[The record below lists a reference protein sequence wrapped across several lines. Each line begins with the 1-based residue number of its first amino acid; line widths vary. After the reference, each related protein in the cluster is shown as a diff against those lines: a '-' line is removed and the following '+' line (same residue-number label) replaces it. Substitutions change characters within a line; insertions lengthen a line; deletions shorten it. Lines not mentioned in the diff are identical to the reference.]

1 MHVPGSFSPRFVT
14 VVPAASSLYFR
25 RQQMKGI
32 HLLFAALLVLA
43 LAASTSAT
51 VSPAT
56 GVLTGTAT
64 VTWSGGPLTGSNA
77 AFSTGLN
84 DPIPGICGPLMQ
96 CETFNLVVNLP
107 ATFYTT
113 CPSCG
118 VQITVNWPLL
128 ADDLD
133 LYLFDSAGN
142 IMFFSAQIATN
153 SEFIDAGSL
162 PNGTYQV
169 VVSTG
174 TAAANVAYTANAA
187 MIKEPAVPS
196 GRARYTRG
204 KFTFNTPQQLM
215 RPSDPAN
222 AGGSLSPD
230 LVLVFDQDVEPRV
243 VHDSLGNLYVAA
255 IQGVPGGNDMWKS
268 IDGGNAWTYLG
279 QPDGAQMLATLG
291 VTGIGVGGGDD
302 DLAVSSTGA
311 VYMDSLWLGN
321 VTQTVSTDGGTT
333 WFNNPAAG
341 NLPVDDRQWIASY
354 GSNVLY
360 ETFRQ
365 LGDGVTNN
373 TSLWVGKSF
382 DGGHTFPQMSNVT
395 NPVLGIQPGFEGPIT
410 VDQNTGYVYAA
421 FEDSTGTQI
430 FLAKSTDGGLTWMVK
445 QVWPG
450 TNPATGASVSAVFP
464 VLAEDAGGGLH
475 IVFGDTRNV
484 FLTSSADGGA
494 SWTPPVRVN
503 NGVMN
508 KTAVEPWIITGAKG
522 KVDIFWWGT
531 SHTDRMDS
539 TDPWELQM
547 AQTQNAFAAVP
558 TFALQNVT
566 GVVHINA
573 ICTNGLACPGSSRRF
588 AEYFAPDTY
597 LDGNAYIV
605 YPDDLHSNT
614 ASGAA
619 RTWFVKQTG
628 GPVIK

>member
-1 MHVPGSFSPRFVT
+1 MRV
-14 VVPAASSLYFR
+14 
-25 RQQMKGI
+25 QQALCVFI
-32 HLLFAALLVLA
+32 LLVSATVL
-43 LAASTSAT
+43 SAT
-51 VSPAT
+51 VSPASGT
-56 GVLTGTAT
+56 LTGTGS

-77 AFSTGLN
+77 AFSTGLS

-96 CETFNLVVNLP
+96 CETFTLNINLP

-118 VQITVNWPLL
+118 VQISVNWPLL

-153 SEFIDAGSL
+153 SEFVDAGSL

-174 TAAANVAYTANAA
+174 TAAANVSYAANAT

-196 GRARYTRG
+196 GRARYTRS
-204 KFTFNTPQQLM
+204 KLTFNTPQQLL
-215 RPSDPAN
+215 RPADPIN
-222 AGGSLSPD
+222 SGGSISPD
-230 LVLVFDQDVEPRV
+230 LLIVFDQDVEPRV
-243 VHDSLGNLYVAA
+243 VHDPVGNLYVAA

-268 IDGGNAWTYLG
+268 LDHGNTWTYLG
-279 QPDGAQMLATLG
+279 QPDGAQALATFGLTG
-291 VTGIGVGGGDD
+291 VGVGGGDD
-302 DLAVSSTGA
+302 DLATSSTGA

-321 VTQTVSTDGGTT
+321 VTQTVSTDGGNT
-333 WFNNPAAG
+333 WFNNPVAG

-354 GSNVLY
+354 GPNVLY

-365 LGDGVTNN
+365 LGDAVTNN

-382 DGGHTFPQMSNVT
+382 DGGHTFPQMTNVT
-395 NPVLGIQPGFEGPIT
+395 NPVLGIQPGFEGPIS
-410 VDQNTGYVYAA
+410 VDQNNGNVYAA

-430 FLAKSTDGGLTWMVK
+430 FLAKSVDGGLTWTVS
-445 QVWPG
+445 QIYP
-450 TNPATGASVSAVFP
+450 NSNSPATGASVAAVFP
-464 VLAEDAGGGLH
+464 VLAVDGGDGLH
-475 IVFGDTRNV
+475 VVFSDTRNV
-484 FLTSSADGGA
+484 FLTSSGDGGVT
-494 SWTPPVRVN
+494 WTPPVRVN

-508 KTAVEPWIITGAKG
+508 KTSVEPWVIAGGKG
-522 KVDIFWWGT
+522 RLDIFWWGT

-547 AQTQNAFAAVP
+547 AQIQNAFAAVP
-558 TFALQNVT
+558 TFAEQNVT

-573 ICTNGLACPGSSRRF
+573 ICTNGLGCPGSSRQF
-588 AEYFAPDTY
+588 AEYFAPDTF

-605 YPDDLHSNT
+605 YPDDLHSGT
-614 ASGAA
+614 ATGVA

>member
-1 MHVPGSFSPRFVT
+1 MKVTRLLLSGLLIIFAFSASAATVPGSGT
-14 VVPAASSLYFR
+14 
-25 RQQMKGI
+25 
-32 HLLFAALLVLA
+32 
-43 LAASTSAT
+43 LAAA
-51 VSPAT
+51 
-56 GVLTGTAT
+56 GQT
-64 VTWSGGPLTGSNA
+64 VTWTGGPLTGSNA
-77 AFSTGLN
+77 AFSSGLN

-96 CETFNLVVNLP
+96 CETFNLTVNVP

-118 VQITVNWPLL
+118 VQISLNWPLP

-133 LYLFDSAGN
+133 LYLFDAAGN
-142 IMFFSAQIATN
+142 LMFFSAQVVTN
-153 SEFIDAGSL
+153 SEFVDAGSL

-174 TAAANVAYTANAA
+174 TAAVNTSYTASASLVQ
-187 MIKEPAVPS
+187 EPSVPS

-204 KFTFNTPQQLM
+204 RFTFNSPQQLM
-215 RPSDPAN
+215 RPADPIN
-222 AGGSLSPD
+222 TAGSTNPL
-230 LVLVFDQDVEPRV
+230 LLIVVDQDNEPRV
-243 VHDSLGNLYVAA
+243 AHDAVGNLYVAA

-268 IDGGNAWTYLG
+268 MDGGNTWTYLG
-279 QPDGAQMLATLG
+279 QPDGAQAISTFGLTG
-291 VTGIGVGGGDD
+291 VGVGGGDD
-302 DLAVSSTGA
+302 DLAIGTTGT

-321 VTQTVSTDGGTT
+321 VTQTSSTDGGAT
-333 WFNNPAAG
+333 WFNNPVAG

-354 GSNVLY
+354 GSNILY

-373 TSLWVGKSF
+373 TSLWVGKSI
-382 DGGHTFPQMSNVT
+382 DGGKTFPQMSNIT

-410 VDQNTGYVYAA
+410 VDQNTGYVYVA
-421 FEDSTGTQI
+421 FEDSIGQTI
-430 FLAKSTDGGLTWMVK
+430 YLAKSTDGGLTWMVK
-445 QVWPG
+445 QVYQI
-450 TNPATGASVSAVFP
+450 ASGGVVAAVFP

-475 IVFGDTRNV
+475 IVFSDTRNV

-503 NGVMN
+503 SGVMN
-508 KTAVEPWIITGAKG
+508 KTSVEPWVIAGSKG
-522 KVDIFWWGT
+522 KLDIFWWGT

-566 GVVHINA
+566 GVVHVNA
-573 ICTNGLACPGSSRRF
+573 ICTSGLGCPGSTRNF

-605 YPDDLHSNT
+605 YPDDLHSGT
-614 ASGAA
+614 ATGSA

-628 GPVIK
+628 GQTIK